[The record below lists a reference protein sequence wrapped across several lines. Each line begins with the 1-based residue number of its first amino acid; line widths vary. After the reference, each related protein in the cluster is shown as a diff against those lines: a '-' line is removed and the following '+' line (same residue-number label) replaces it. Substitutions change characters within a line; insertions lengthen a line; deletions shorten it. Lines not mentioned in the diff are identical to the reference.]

1 MSGDGKTIIY
11 YCMSSQMSYL
21 QHITNKIVTFCNREA
36 ARTGVNAAEILC
48 QQKKIAQDE
57 I

>member
-1 MSGDGKTIIY
+1 
-11 YCMSSQMSYL
+11 MSYL